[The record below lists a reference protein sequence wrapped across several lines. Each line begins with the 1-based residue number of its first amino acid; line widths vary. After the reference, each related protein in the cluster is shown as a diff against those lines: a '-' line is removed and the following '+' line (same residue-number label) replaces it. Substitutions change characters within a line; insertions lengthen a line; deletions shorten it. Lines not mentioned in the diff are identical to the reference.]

1 MCKVPVQQDHD
12 TMPSFDL
19 CSRFKRFKLLEPSVG
34 VLGFFLVAV
43 CVICCFFY
51 LDYRAVVKGYRVSNQ
66 GERFMWLKLDEPS
79 SSSSSRSEIKRVD
92 FLSLEGEGCDVF
104 DGDWVWD
111 ESYPLYESKDCSFL
125 DEGFRCTENGRLDLF
140 YTKWRWQPKHCN
152 LPRFDGKV
160 MLEKLRNKRLVFVGD
175 SIGRNQWESL
185 LCMLA
190 SVVDNKDSIYEVN
203 GNPITKH
210 KGFLVFKFKEY
221 NCTVEYYRSPF
232 LVLQSR
238 PPPGSPQNIKTTL
251 KLDQMDWNSIRWK
264 DADFLVLNTAHWWN
278 YEKTVKAGCF
288 FQEGR
293 KIKTEMTV
301 EHAYQRSLETVMQ
314 WIQNEVNTS
323 KTRVYFRTFAPV
335 HFRGGDW
342 RTGGSC
348 HLETLPE
355 LGTSSVPT
363 ETWELLEIVKD
374 VLSAH
379 SNSSNRIKLDMLN
392 VTQMTATRKD
402 GHASLYYLG
411 PKESPAPIHRQDC
424 SHWCLPGVPDA
435 WNELFY
441 AVFLKHSIDRR
452 FNSSTYEAKV

>member
-1 MCKVPVQQDHD
+1 MCKGPSQQQDNEP
-12 TMPSFDL
+12 MPSF
-19 CSRFKRFKLLEPSVG
+19 KRLRLFEPSVG
-34 VLGFFLVAV
+34 VLGFFLAAV

-51 LDYRAVVKGYRVSNQ
+51 LDYRAVVKGYRVPTQSD
-66 GERFMWLKLDEPS
+66 RFMWLKLDGS
-79 SSSSSRSEIKRVD
+79 SSSSSSSSSSEIVKRVD
-92 FLSLEGEGCDVF
+92 FLSFEGEGCDVF

-111 ESYPLYESKDCSFL
+111 ETYPLYESRDCSFL
-125 DEGFRCTENGRLDLF
+125 DEGFRCTENGRPDLF

-160 MLEKLRNKRLVFVGD
+160 MLEMLRNKRLVFVGD

-190 SVVDNKDSIYEVN
+190 SAVANKDSIYEVN

-210 KGFLVFKFKEY
+210 KGFLIFKFKDY

-232 LVLQSR
+232 LVVQSR
-238 PPPGSPQNIKTTL
+238 PPAGSPQNIKTTL
-251 KLDQMDWNSIRWK
+251 KLDRMDWNSFRWK
-264 DADFLVLNTAHWWN
+264 DADLLVFNTGHWWN
-278 YEKTVKAGCF
+278 YEKTVRGGCY
-288 FQEGR
+288 FQVGE
-293 KIKTEMTV
+293 KIETKMTI

-314 WIQNEVNTS
+314 WLRNEVNMS
-323 KTRVYFRTFAPV
+323 KTKVYFRTFAPV

-355 LGTSSVPT
+355 LGTTLVPS

-374 VLSAH
+374 VLSPH
-379 SNSSNRIKLDMLN
+379 SNTSHGIKFDILN
-392 VTQMTATRKD
+392 ITQMTAPRKD

-435 WNELFY
+435 WNELLY
-441 AVFLKHSIDRR
+441 AVFLKQSTNHT
-452 FNSSTYEAKV
+452 FNSSSTL